1 MIEDPLRYDSIEKLK
16 LLAKQY
22 KLLLLYPFYHEDL
35 IDFCISVNPEFKI
48 YKGYSRYVLRES
60 ISDLL
65 PKKNYKRITKSNL
78 SFCFLY
84 QMRKMDY
91 EIIEYNFKNPSRHA
105 KNYLDLDLLLKEW
118 NNFKNSESYSLDQ
131 QLISSRIFVFVCL
144 NAWLKKEFP

>member
-1 MIEDPLRYDSIEKLK
+1 
-16 LLAKQY
+16 
-22 KLLLLYPFYHEDL
+22 
-35 IDFCISVNPEFKI
+35 
-48 YKGYSRYVLRES
+48 
-60 ISDLL
+60 
-65 PKKNYKRITKSNL
+65 
-78 SFCFLY
+78 
-84 QMRKMDY
+84 MRKMDY